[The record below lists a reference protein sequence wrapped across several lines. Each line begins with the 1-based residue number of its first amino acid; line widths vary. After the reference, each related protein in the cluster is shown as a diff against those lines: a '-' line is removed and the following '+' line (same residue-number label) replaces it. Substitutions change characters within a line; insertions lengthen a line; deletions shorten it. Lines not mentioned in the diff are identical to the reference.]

1 MKNTLKILKFSL
13 PYFNLILLNTL
24 FNFFSVVF
32 SLFSIS
38 LIIPILGL
46 LFGTIEA
53 PENPITELSS
63 TNIKDYFY
71 SYMYSIL
78 EDRGVVQA
86 LAFICLLVGIA
97 TILKNTTRYLA
108 LYCLTPIR
116 NNVIRDIRKQ
126 LYSKLLKLPLKF
138 INQFKKGDLVARMTH
153 DLTEIEWSIMGV
165 LEFFIKDP
173 IHIIIF
179 LLSLIYISPQLTI
192 ISLVFLPITA
202 FIITQV
208 SRSLKGSSLLSQN
221 KIGELISSVEEAISN
236 LKIIKGLSAYQI
248 TSNSFNNQNE
258 ELKNL
263 NNKVLWRKDLASPVS
278 EMLST
283 LIMVL
288 IIWIGGGIVLTT
300 NLSPDSFI
308 GFLVIFSQIIP
319 PAKSLTT
326 AFYSIQKGAAS
337 VERIFKILDYTI
349 DKLDARLRVPKFHKH
364 IIFNNVSFKYNAE
377 VNLKK
382 INLTIKQ
389 GQKIGIVGESGA
401 GKSTLINLLLKFYM
415 PANGEITIDNNKINS
430 INTGSLFTLITQDIM
445 LFNDTVLNNLR
456 IANCDAT
463 MDEIKKVAKEA
474 YIDKVIDKL
483 DNKYDTI
490 IGPQGNRLSGGER
503 QRLAIARALLSKA
516 PILICDEPTS
526 SLDAESD
533 NYIQETFNKLDSNTT
548 LIMSTHKLHTLKK
561 YDKIIVMKAGE
572 IVEEGK
578 HELLLKNNGVY
589 KKLYEIESLKRN
601 EKN

>member
-63 TNIKDYFY
+63 ANIKDYFY

-126 LYSKLLKLPLKF
+126 LYAKLLKLPLKF

-202 FIITQV
+202 LIITQV

-221 KIGELISSVEEAISN
+221 KIGELISSIEEAISN

-263 NNKVLWRKDLASPVS
+263 NNKVLWRKDLASSPFIFIKPLSSRIIVS
-278 EMLST
+278 
-283 LIMVL
+283 LI
-288 IIWIGGGIVLTT
+288 
-300 NLSPDSFI
+300 S
-308 GFLVIFSQIIP
+308 IFANI
-319 PAKSLTT
+319 
-326 AFYSIQKGAAS
+326 YSI
-337 VERIFKILDYTI
+337 IY
-349 DKLDARLRVPKFHKH
+349 
-364 IIFNNVSFKYNAE
+364 
-377 VNLKK
+377 
-382 INLTIKQ
+382 
-389 GQKIGIVGESGA
+389 
-401 GKSTLINLLLKFYM
+401 
-415 PANGEITIDNNKINS
+415 
-430 INTGSLFTLITQDIM
+430 
-445 LFNDTVLNNLR
+445 
-456 IANCDAT
+456 
-463 MDEIKKVAKEA
+463 
-474 YIDKVIDKL
+474 
-483 DNKYDTI
+483 
-490 IGPQGNRLSGGER
+490 
-503 QRLAIARALLSKA
+503 
-516 PILICDEPTS
+516 
-526 SLDAESD
+526 
-533 NYIQETFNKLDSNTT
+533 
-548 LIMSTHKLHTLKK
+548 
-561 YDKIIVMKAGE
+561 
-572 IVEEGK
+572 
-578 HELLLKNNGVY
+578 
-589 KKLYEIESLKRN
+589 
-601 EKN
+601 